1 MGNQPSTL
9 KFGLMN
15 AKSQL
20 DSDAN
25 TALVCGIASIP
36 ITIERI
42 SDLPN
47 HKYKSKM
54 IFSDRGK

>member
-1 MGNQPSTL
+1 
-9 KFGLMN
+9 MN

-36 ITIERI
+36 ITIERL
-42 SDLPN
+42 SELPN
-47 HKYKSKM
+47 YQYKSKM